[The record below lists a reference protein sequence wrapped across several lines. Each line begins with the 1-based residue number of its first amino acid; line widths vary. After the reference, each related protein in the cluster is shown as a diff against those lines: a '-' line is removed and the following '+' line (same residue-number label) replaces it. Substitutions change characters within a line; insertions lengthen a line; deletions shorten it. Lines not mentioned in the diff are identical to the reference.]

1 MVIIVTGGVGAGK
14 TTVCSKLISVVR
26 NKGIT
31 CGGILTYKAIDK
43 SITIEDIQS
52 GEKETLASISK
63 SRVGPRTPRYFFNQK
78 GIDFGIKAIERG
90 TSAEI
95 LVIDEV
101 GQLELGGEGFTN
113 VFELINSEKV
123 QDCIIVIRS
132 ALLTAFQ
139 TQFDTPPL
147 IFETTINNRDKLPFE
162 IASVLLEK
170 LR

>member
-1 MVIIVTGGVGAGK
+1 MVIIVTGGIGAGK
-14 TTVCSKLISVVR
+14 TTVCSKLINVVR
-26 NKGIT
+26 NKGFT

-43 SITIEDIQS
+43 SIAIEDIQS
-52 GEKETLASISK
+52 GEKETLASSNK
-63 SRVGPRTPRYFFNQK
+63 ARGGPRTPGYLFNPK
-78 GIDFGIKAIERG
+78 GIGFGIKAIAKG

-113 VFELINSEKV
+113 VFELIKSEKI

-139 TQFDTPPL
+139 PQFYTPPL

>member
-1 MVIIVTGGVGAGK
+1 MVIIVTGGIGAGK
-14 TTVCSKLISVVR
+14 TTVCSKLISIVR
-26 NKGIT
+26 NKGFT
-31 CGGILTYKAIDK
+31 CGGILTCKAIDK

-52 GEKETLASISK
+52 GEKETLASIKK
-63 SRVGPRTPRYFFNQK
+63 SRGGPHTPGYFFNPK
-78 GIDFGIKAIERG
+78 GIGFGIKAIEKG
-90 TSAEI
+90 ASAEI

-101 GQLELGGEGFTN
+101 GQLELVGEGFTN
-113 VFELINSEKV
+113 VFELIKSGKV

-132 ALLTAFQ
+132 ALLVAFQ
-139 TQFDTPPL
+139 PRFDTPPL